1 MHVYANIIFTKCKG
15 GPILD
20 IYSLKKPLI
29 AGLGGL
35 SAILII
41 SLLGFVLKNPILIA
55 PFGASCVILFGLPE
69 SPLAKPKNLI
79 LGHFISSLVGLIMLN
94 LFGNSYI
101 VISIAVGLAIF
112 IMLLTNTTHPP
123 AGADPILVIT
133 ASVSWKF
140 LFTNIFVGTLLLLI
154 IALIYNKIIF
164 SPYTLGKKT
173 KSL

>member
-1 MHVYANIIFTKCKG
+1 MN
-15 GPILD
+15 
-20 IYSLKKPLI
+20 IYSITKLLKKPLI

-35 SAILII
+35 LAILII

-101 VISIAVGLAIF
+101 VISIAVGIAIF
-112 IMLLTNTTHPP
+112 MMILTDTTHPP

-133 ASVSWKF
+133 TSVSWNF
-140 LFTNIFVGTLLLLI
+140 LFTNIVIGTLILFI
-154 IALIYNKIIF
+154 IAFTYNNIRERIC
-164 SPYTLGKKT
+164 SINKK
-173 KSL
+173 L

>member
-1 MHVYANIIFTKCKG
+1 MNTN
-15 GPILD
+15 L
-20 IYSLKKPLI
+20 LKKALT

-35 SAILII
+35 LAIFII
-41 SLLGFVLKNPILIA
+41 SLLGFILKNPILIA

-112 IMLLTNTTHPP
+112 MMIFTGTTHPP
-123 AGADPILVIT
+123 AGADPIFVIT
-133 ASVSWKF
+133 ASISWKF
-140 LFTNIFVGTLLLLI
+140 LFTNILIGTILLFIISFVYHNI
-154 IALIYNKIIF
+154 IC
-164 SPYTLGKKT
+164 KT
-173 KSL
+173 HVNN

>member
-1 MHVYANIIFTKCKG
+1 M
-15 GPILD
+15 D
-20 IYSLKKPLI
+20 IYSIKKLLKKTLI

-35 SAILII
+35 LAILMI

-101 VISIAVGLAIF
+101 VISIAVGIAIF
-112 IMLLTNTTHPP
+112 MMILTNTTHPP

-133 ASVSWKF
+133 TSASWNF
-140 LFTNIFVGTLLLLI
+140 LFTNIVIGTLLLFI
-154 IALIYNKIIF
+154 IAFVYNNIIRKTN
-164 SPYTLGKKT
+164 SINKKD
-173 KSL
+173 

>member
-1 MHVYANIIFTKCKG
+1 MNIFSI
-15 GPILD
+15 
-20 IYSLKKPLI
+20 KKSLI

-35 SAILII
+35 LAIFIV
-41 SLLGFVLKNPILIA
+41 SLFGFVLKNPILIA

-112 IMLLTNTTHPP
+112 MMIITNTTHPP

-133 ASVSWKF
+133 AAVSWKF
-140 LFTNIFVGTLLLLI
+140 LFTNILIGTLLLFI
-154 IALIYNKIIF
+154 VAFVYHNIYK
-164 SPYTLGKKT
+164 SYSTSKKA
-173 KSL
+173 